1 MIDDREAMALTKPRS
16 KRKRVPTAASPKRG
30 TLRLA
35 LVLAVLVGVNLY
47 VFLWRGNTSIPAV
60 MEQAALAGREGGP
73 GVKLGLTPT
82 KQATPAEATA
92 PQAGSA
98 EGGAE
103 GAAAV
108 EGGAEAIQGT
118 GEARLVEGEV
128 QDGDSMGRILRREGM
143 TPPEADELIRTLQEH
158 MDLRSI
164 RPGQSYRLR
173 FDAGGRMESFEFDV
187 SRTVRVRAE
196 RDASGNL
203 VGHSDKASTD
213 VRTEEIGGRIDSS
226 LFAAMK
232 QAGEDAS
239 LVAFFVDVFAYDID
253 FFSDTH
259 NGDTFRMLVEKEYL
273 NDAFLRYRRVLA
285 AEYRGK
291 AGTFH
296 AFWWKAPGSSEGRYF
311 NAAGE
316 SVEKSLLKTPLK
328 FARISSRF
336 NLKRMHPVLHRQR
349 AHLGVDY
356 AAPTGTAVWAAADG
370 RIVGRGNMGGAG
382 NCVILQHDNGLQ
394 TVYMHLSKFEGGQ
407 RVGEQ
412 VKSKTVIGYVGATG
426 LATGPH
432 LHFGVKQKGQYVDPS
447 TLKLAR
453 GPGVPRKQRAQFKA
467 ESGALAERL
476 LRIPISADEQMLV
489 QSAN

>member
-1 MIDDREAMALTKPRS
+1 MALTKSRS
-16 KRKRVPTAASPKRG
+16 KRKRVPTAPSPRRG
-30 TLRLA
+30 SLRLA

-60 MEQAALAGREGGP
+60 MEQAAMAGREGGP
-73 GVKLGLTPT
+73 GATAGLTPAARPAT
-82 KQATPAEATA
+82 EGPAAAGAQAAGEAGSN
-92 PQAGSA
+92 AGSA
-98 EGGAE
+98 
-103 GAAAV
+103 
-108 EGGAEAIQGT
+108 GAEAAAGAGAGT
-118 GEARLVEGEV
+118 GEPRLVEGEV
-128 QDGDSMGRILRREGM
+128 QTGDSMGRILRREGM

-173 FDAGGRMESFEFDV
+173 FDAAGRLESFEFDV

-196 RDASGNL
+196 RDANGNL
-203 VGHSDKASTD
+203 VGRSDTASTD
-213 VRTEEIGGRIDSS
+213 VRIEEIGGRIDSS

-239 LVAFFVDVFAYDID
+239 LVSFFVDVFAYDLD
-253 FFSDTH
+253 FFTDTH
-259 NGDTFRMLVEKEYL
+259 SGDTFRMLVEKEYL
-273 NDAFLRYRRVLA
+273 DDAFLRYRRVLA

-291 AGTFH
+291 AGTYH
-296 AFWWKAPGSSEGRYF
+296 AFWWQAPGTDEGRYF

-356 AAPTGTAVWAAADG
+356 AAPTGTPVWAAADG
-370 RIVGRGNMGGAG
+370 RIVGRGMMGGAG

-407 RVGEQ
+407 RVGERI
-412 VKSKTVIGYVGATG
+412 KSKTVIGYVGATG

-432 LHFGVKQKGQYVDPS
+432 LHFGVKQGGQYVDPS
-447 TLKLAR
+447 TIKMAR
-453 GPGVPRKQRAQFKA
+453 GPGVPRKHRAKFKA
-467 ESGALAERL
+467 ETGVLAERL
-476 LRIPISADEQMLV
+476 MRIPISAGEQMLV